1 MVDGHGAKHRFAI
14 AQGRAMKVVVLTG
27 PESAGKS
34 TLCSALAQRFQAP
47 VVREY
52 VREYMHGLGRETC
65 LADVTPIAQVQ
76 WQREQAA
83 RALRPPL
90 LLLDTHLLS
99 NHQWSLA
106 LFGHSPAWIAQTLAQ
121 QHYDAVFLLSPEGLA
136 WQADGLRCQPQV
148 SERWAFHDALH
159 HWLATHPHTS
169 STTTLVTGDWQQRY
183 QQIEAALIT
192 LLAAPARPAPSTR

>member
-76 WQREQAA
+76 WQR
-83 RALRPPL
+83 
-90 LLLDTHLLS
+90 
-99 NHQWSLA
+99 
-106 LFGHSPAWIAQTLAQ
+106 
-121 QHYDAVFLLSPEGLA
+121 
-136 WQADGLRCQPQV
+136 
-148 SERWAFHDALH
+148 
-159 HWLATHPHTS
+159 
-169 STTTLVTGDWQQRY
+169 
-183 QQIEAALIT
+183 
-192 LLAAPARPAPSTR
+192 